1 MWQCGYT
8 AVNKGQEDKLVGYIF
23 GLSLGFRVS
32 GKSPNFFTHLWIKSH
47 HIAQENTQSK
57 Q

>member
-8 AVNKGQEDKLVGYIF
+8 AVNKEQEDKLVGYIF